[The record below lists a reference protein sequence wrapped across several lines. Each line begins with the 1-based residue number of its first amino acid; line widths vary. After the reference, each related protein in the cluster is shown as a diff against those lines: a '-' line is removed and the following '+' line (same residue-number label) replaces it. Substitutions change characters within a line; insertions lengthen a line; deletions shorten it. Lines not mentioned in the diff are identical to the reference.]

1 LIKLSKIFF
10 ITFFIF
16 GAIIFCFVDRAL
28 CRVVIT
34 GDRMEIKNKGEVTIF
49 KGNSK
54 ISSDLNTITA
64 SNVIY
69 NKSKYVVSAYG
80 DVRFLSN
87 LKDNKKTIEGYGN
100 FARYDMNGKKGKI
113 WGDAILKLKHF
124 ANNSNLTT
132 ITICAREVYIDD
144 NLKTLKACNDVEV
157 VTSYGKVYSDNAVFS
172 QKEDLYTVFEKD
184 KKRPVANIFHDGG
197 KGVYKADK
205 MVFCDSKEKKRI
217 IMSGLVEVKIE
228 MEDKKSDT

>member
-1 LIKLSKIFF
+1 MIKLSKIFF

-16 GAIIFCFVDRAL
+16 GAIIFCFVDRVL
-28 CRVVIT
+28 CRVIIT
-34 GDRMEIKNKGEVTIF
+34 GDKMEIKNKGEVTIF

-69 NKSKYVVSAYG
+69 NKSKSVVSAYG

-87 LKDNKKTIEGYGN
+87 LKGNKKTIEGYGN
-100 FARYDMNGKKGKI
+100 FARYDMNEKKGKI
-113 WGDAILKLKHF
+113 WGDTILKLKHF
-124 ANNSNLTT
+124 TNNSNLPPT
-132 ITICAREVYIDD
+132 TICAHEVYIDD

-157 VTSYGKVYSDNAVFS
+157 VNSYGKVYSDNAVFS
-172 QKEDLYTVFEKD
+172 QKENLHTVFEKN

-197 KGVYKADK
+197 KGVYEADK
-205 MVFCDSKEKKRI
+205 IVFCYSNKKRV

-228 MEDKKSDT
+228 IEDKKSDT